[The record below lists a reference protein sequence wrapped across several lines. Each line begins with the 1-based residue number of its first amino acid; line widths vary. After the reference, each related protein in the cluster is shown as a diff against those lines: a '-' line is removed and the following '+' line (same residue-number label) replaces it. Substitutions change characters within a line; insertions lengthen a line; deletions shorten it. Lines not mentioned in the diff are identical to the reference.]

1 MYIQTDTRY
10 GEGSTYY
17 LAKNPDFGAVIT
29 YSLREVPETLKAKRQ
44 KKEKDL
50 FKAGDQIPQPSELE
64 LKAEKN
70 ELAPYLTFTIS
81 DATGN
86 IIRRLNVAPVAGIGR
101 LVWDLR
107 YQTNDPV
114 KHVEK
119 FDPLAGAG
127 SGVLAMPGKYIV
139 SMAITTAGESKQLA
153 GPVEFNAVAL
163 NNTTIPAA
171 DRQAMVEF
179 NKKAT
184 IISGVMQGTQ
194 QYAIGLTNRLQSI
207 IQLLNDATQ
216 ASPDLM
222 KKAMDISRQLEDI
235 QYTFNGKIPAASEE
249 ENPPAL
255 VPLNSRLNKI
265 ASTSWGSTAEPT
277 QTQKESYRIL
287 TEEFPPLYEKI
298 KKIGEVEL
306 PAIESAL
313 NAIGAPATTGRLPE
327 WKK

>member
-1 MYIQTDTRY
+1 
-10 GEGSTYY
+10 
-17 LAKNPDFGAVIT
+17 
-29 YSLREVPETLKAKRQ
+29 
-44 KKEKDL
+44 
-50 FKAGDQIPQPSELE
+50 
-64 LKAEKN
+64 
-70 ELAPYLTFTIS
+70 
-81 DATGN
+81 
-86 IIRRLNVAPVAGIGR
+86 
-101 LVWDLR
+101 
-107 YQTNDPV
+107 
-114 KHVEK
+114 
-119 FDPLAGAG
+119 
-127 SGVLAMPGKYIV
+127 
-139 SMAITTAGESKQLA
+139 
-153 GPVEFNAVAL
+153 
-163 NNTTIPAA
+163 
-171 DRQAMVEF
+171 
-179 NKKAT
+179 
-184 IISGVMQGTQ
+184 MQGTQ

-216 ASPDLM
+216 ASPELM

-249 ENPPAL
+249 ENPPAM